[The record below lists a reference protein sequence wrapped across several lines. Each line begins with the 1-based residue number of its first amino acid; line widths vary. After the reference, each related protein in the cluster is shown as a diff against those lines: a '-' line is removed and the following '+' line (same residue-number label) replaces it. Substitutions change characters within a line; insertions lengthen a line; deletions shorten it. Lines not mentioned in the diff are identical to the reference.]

1 MGVTHDAGNE
11 PATDETVEVS
21 ASELAELTDRIDRLD
36 DRQARL
42 ERENDDLRDRV
53 DELEDENDDLRRSLS
68 EARGVINSLRER
80 VDGSL
85 GDDLRD
91 RVDELQDEIDDVRDT
106 TRWVVG
112 EVNDLKDR
120 LSGDGDLATE
130 ASESAAAADHA
141 VTPETPLENVVA
153 LPDHSAAD
161 HLSANQARAR
171 WIASKAVELS
181 EKAQA
186 GRTIKAGRIRRALS
200 AADKDARGQTVRRIF
215 RFLDEL
221 GESTTTVRKKSAER
235 TVTFHGDA
243 AERLDELAGNAV
255 VNQ

>member
-1 MGVTHDAGNE
+1 
-11 PATDETVEVS
+11 
-21 ASELAELTDRIDRLD
+21 
-36 DRQARL
+36 
-42 ERENDDLRDRV
+42 
-53 DELEDENDDLRRSLS
+53 
-68 EARGVINSLRER
+68 
-80 VDGSL
+80 
-85 GDDLRD
+85 
-91 RVDELQDEIDDVRDT
+91 VRDT

-112 EVNDLKDR
+112 EINDLKDR
-120 LSGDGDLATE
+120 LSGDGDLAAE
-130 ASESAAAADHA
+130 ADEAADSASHG
-141 VTPETPLENVVA
+141 VTPSTPLENVVA

-161 HLSANQARAR
+161 HLSANQERAR
-171 WIASKAVELS
+171 WVASKAVELS

-243 AERLDELAGNAV
+243 ADRLDELAGNAV

>member
-1 MGVTHDAGNE
+1 MGATPESGSE
-11 PATDETVEVS
+11 PGDETEIVEVS
-21 ASELAELTDRIDRLD
+21 SAELAELTDRMDRLE
-36 DRQARL
+36 DRQARV
-42 ERENDDLRDRV
+42 ERENDDLREQV
-53 DELEDENDDLRRSLS
+53 DELEQENDNLRRELS
-68 EARGVINSLRER
+68 EAKGLVNSLRER

-91 RVDELQDEIDDVRDT
+91 RVESLASDVDT
-106 TRWVVG
+106 VQQGLANVTGQLNR
-112 EVNDLKDR
+112 LKKR
-120 LSGDGDLATE
+120 LVDGDLASE
-130 ASESAAAADHA
+130 ASESAESADHG

-153 LPDHSAAD
+153 LPDHSADD

-171 WIASKAVELS
+171 WVASKAVELS

-243 AERLDELAGNAV
+243 ADRLDELAGNAV